1 MTYRI
6 KLRPT
11 LSVGAGKGNG
21 RNTDTR
27 TGVRKYRGQARLNE
41 IATAAVMVI
50 A

>member
-11 LSVGAGKGNG
+11 LSVGAGKGKG

-27 TGVRKYRGQARLNE
+27 TGVRKYRGQAILNE
-41 IATAAVMVI
+41 IATEAVMVM